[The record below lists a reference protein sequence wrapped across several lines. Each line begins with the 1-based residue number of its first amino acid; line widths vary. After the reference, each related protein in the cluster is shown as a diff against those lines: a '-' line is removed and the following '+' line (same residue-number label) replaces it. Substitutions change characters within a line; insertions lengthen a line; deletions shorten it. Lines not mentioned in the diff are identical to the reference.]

1 MGGMCEIPIPVEFNC
16 EVVVVDGSRADE
28 LDVGVGVIFADFQ
41 GLLPLGDLPLLRAST
56 VICLCLVGIPGVRSC
71 FTVSSA

>member
-28 LDVGVGVIFADFQ
+28 LDVEVGVIFADFAASRRSS
-41 GLLPLGDLPLLRAST
+41 RAS
-56 VICLCLVGIPGVRSC
+56 
-71 FTVSSA
+71 SSFGPRR